1 MTIRD
6 SLGVPQE
13 PDYDEPI
20 LKDMADPDSYTFI
33 NVSESKAENGAE
45 LRTNVL
51 GEKLEYFQ
59 DDNGATVA
67 YNDTIY
73 RLEIKTERGT
83 TPFLVIFES
92 AQELLDEFEQE
103 IEFATLEK
111 YSDGESFIKEME
123 EKFGE

>member
-1 MTIRD
+1 MF
-6 SLGVPQE
+6 
-13 PDYDEPI
+13 DYD
-20 LKDMADPDSYTFI
+20 KAMADPDSYTFI
-33 NVSESKAENGAE
+33 NVSESKAENDTE

-51 GEKLEYFQ
+51 EEKLEYFQ

-103 IEFATLEK
+103 IEFVTLEK
-111 YSDGESFIKEME
+111 HSDGESFIKEME
-123 EKFGE
+123 EKFSD